1 MAFTQEPPLQRGPA
15 QSTHVAT
22 QERTPTLDST
32 PRSGKEWFFSD
43 TFKDRRNMTPKDAM
57 AADNGSESSKTFAKK
72 PP

>member
-1 MAFTQEPPLQRGPA
+1 MA
-15 QSTHVAT
+15 
-22 QERTPTLDST
+22 
-32 PRSGKEWFFSD
+32 RSGEEWFFSD